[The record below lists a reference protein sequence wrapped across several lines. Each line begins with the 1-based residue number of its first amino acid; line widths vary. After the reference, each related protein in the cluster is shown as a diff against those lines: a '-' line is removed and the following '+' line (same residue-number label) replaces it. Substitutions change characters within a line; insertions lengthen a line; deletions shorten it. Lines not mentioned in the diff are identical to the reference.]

1 MLEKGDL
8 VQIEYK
14 PDGWHKER
22 RWVFATVLDYKPDQ
36 LGGSS
41 IQSWRDDA
49 GNLHSEVMKEP
60 RRGIALVICTDFEL
74 CSWWD
79 EGKLR
84 RVPKP

>member
-8 VQIEYK
+8 VQIQYK
-14 PDGWHKER
+14 PDGWHKEM
-22 RWVFATVLDYKPDQ
+22 RWIFATVLDYKPDQ

-41 IQSWRDDA
+41 IQSWYDDA
-49 GNLHSEVMKEP
+49 GKQHSEVVKEP
-60 RRGIALVICTDFEL
+60 RRGIALVVCTDIDL